1 MNRIFVFL
9 FSLPIVS
16 YSANF
21 TIPNG
26 DTNALIAAIQTAN
39 TNNEADS
46 IFLAANGSYSFT
58 AVNNSING
66 DGPNAMPAITN
77 DLAGLDLVIMGNG
90 STLQRTSGA
99 DIRALYLNGGP
110 EVELYDLTF
119 HNFRTSVFK
128 GGAICAKFQ
137 GAVLTVSNCTFTDN
151 VCASTGA
158 EDGGGAIRVHQ
169 ADLTIL
175 NSTFLNNQGNDGGAL
190 KVLQSN
196 LYVADSYF
204 QDNDALSALTGGNG
218 GGAISVDGAKGNTG
232 TVDILRC
239 EFVDNLTFYQGGAL
253 MLFFYDQQTCD
264 LEDCLFEGNR
274 CQKPAPIQGP
284 NWGSGG
290 AVWLGGTLVNQ
301 QHSILG
307 STFSGNRADKNGGG
321 LYFNRGTLDMENC
334 TIYNNEAVD
343 PDDNSSGQGGGIYVQ
358 GGSGNTIADFQHL
371 TISENNAGFEAG
383 GVRGGNTNL
392 TFTSSII
399 ANNTANNP
407 FGNKQNCADNQAYQA
422 NPGSYF
428 SDGGNNLEFPM
439 IANTTNNGY
448 GTVSGSTNTTD
459 PLLGGLGFNG
469 GITPTIPILAGSG
482 AIDGGANCLAED
494 QRGFPRIGTCDIGAF
509 EFGASILPL
518 EWGKLWLQ
526 EEPIGNRLH
535 WTTFNEVNT
544 YRFDVEKSIAGQ
556 AFSKLG
562 DIPSFGTGDNLY
574 SWLDLDQSPKTV
586 RYRIKQWDIDGGYSY
601 SSTVEIA
608 AVEMSLDILL
618 WTQEDGQLSVQMTA
632 LEPTNV
638 TLDLLDLAGRVIWQ
652 QPLRLVP
659 GRNTVAIPSH
669 SLSTAVYLLQLRHSD
684 GLISRKIMLH

>member
-26 DTNALIAAIQTAN
+26 DVNALSTAIQTAN
-39 TNNEADS
+39 GNNEADS
-46 IFLAANGSYSFT
+46 IFLATGGTYSFT

-77 DLAGLDLVIMGNG
+77 DLAGLDLVIIGNG
-90 STLQRTSGA
+90 ATLQRTGAA

-110 EVELYDLTF
+110 EVEIYDITF

-137 GAVLTVSNCTFTDN
+137 GAVLTVAGCTFTDN
-151 VCASTGA
+151 VCAATGA

-175 NSTFLNNQGNDGGAL
+175 SSTFLNNSGNDGGAL

-204 QDNDALSALTGGNG
+204 QGNQAFSALTGGNG

-232 TVDILRC
+232 TADILRC
-239 EFVDNLTFYQGGAL
+239 EFMNNFTFYQGGAL

-264 LEDCLFEGNR
+264 LEDCLFETNR
-274 CQKPAPIQGP
+274 CQKPSPVQGP

-290 AVWLGGTLVNQ
+290 AVWLGGTLVSQ

-307 STFSGNRADKNGGG
+307 CTFSGNRADKNGGG

-334 TIYNNEAVD
+334 TVYNNEAVD

-358 GGSGNTIADFQHL
+358 GNSGNTIADFQHL
-371 TISENNAGFEAG
+371 TISENNAGFEGG

-428 SDGGNNLEFPM
+428 SDGGNNLEFPA
-439 IANTTNNGY
+439 IGNTTNNGY
-448 GTVSGSTNTTD
+448 GTTSGSLNTID
-459 PLLGGLGFNG
+459 PLLGGLALNG
-469 GITPTIPILAGSG
+469 GFTPTMSILAGSA

-494 QRGFPRIGTCDIGAF
+494 QRGFPRVGTCDIGAF
-509 EFGASILPL
+509 EFGASVLPL
-518 EWGKLWLQ
+518 EWGKIWLQ

-544 YRFDVEKSIAGQ
+544 YRFDVEKSIAGRP
-556 AFSKLG
+556 FSKLG

-574 SWLDLDQSPKTV
+574 TWLDPNRSVEIVQ
-586 RYRIKQWDIDGGYSY
+586 YRIKQWDIDGGYSY
-601 SSTVEIA
+601 STTVEIFPDP
-608 AVEMSLDILL
+608 VPLDIRSWRVENEQLVVELL
-618 WTQEDGQLSVQMTA
+618 AEEEMESSLQLVDLTGRILWQASIRLKPGTLV
-632 LEPTNV
+632 V
-638 TLDLLDLAGRVIWQ
+638 T
-652 QPLRLVP
+652 
-659 GRNTVAIPSH
+659 IPVH
-669 SLSTAVYLLQLRHSD
+669 SLSSAVYLLRLHGSEK
-684 GLISRKIMLH
+684 SMTRKIIIQ